1 MKGIEMQSSDE
12 ASMIELSALADGA
25 CSEAETARALA
36 LWRQSESARR
46 TWHAYHVIGDV
57 LRSPDLAVA
66 GSAEVFLQ
74 KLRVRLADEP
84 VPLAPSVTKA
94 DQEEADASGRLA
106 QVRSIHRRWAAP
118 MAVAAS
124 FMALTFFSLSAF
136 KPAGQGGGDL
146 GSLSAPAAGMSPAMS
161 FQPDTTGLI
170 SLDDASNVPAC
181 EDTVGVQA
189 HGSDEVGGRSF
200 DRPFTPPSSR
210 VRPAAFAH
218 GTQTRAAC
226 MTQC

>member
-1 MKGIEMQSSDE
+1 
-12 ASMIELSALADGA
+12 MIELSALADGA
-25 CSEAETARALA
+25 CGESEAARAMA

-46 TWHAYHVIGDV
+46 SWHAYHVIGDV

-66 GSAEVFLQ
+66 GSGEVFLQ

-84 VPLAPSVTKA
+84 VPLAPSATKT
-94 DQEEADASGRLA
+94 DQEEAGVSGRLA
-106 QVRSIHRRWAAP
+106 QVRSIHRRWGAP

-136 KPAGQGGGDL
+136 KPAGQGGGGL
-146 GSLSAPAAGMSPAMS
+146 GPLSTPAAGMSAAMS

-170 SLDDASNVPAC
+170 SLDDASNVPAS
-181 EDTVGVQA
+181 EDTVGVQP
-189 HGSDEVGGRSF
+189 HGPDEAGGRSF
-200 DRPFTPPSSR
+200 DRPFVPPSSH
-210 VRPAAFAH
+210 VRPAAFAR
-218 GTQTRAAC
+218 GAQTRTTC